1 MHIVKNSKNKKVL
14 FNSVIVKRLNNL
26 IPALRIIDLV
36 LQKDQ
41 LLNEEESKFNYNRV
55 NISEE
60 VNKTGMWLQVR
71 RSSTREDSLHE

>member
-1 MHIVKNSKNKKVL
+1 M
-14 FNSVIVKRLNNL
+14 
-26 IPALRIIDLV
+26 PALRIIDLV